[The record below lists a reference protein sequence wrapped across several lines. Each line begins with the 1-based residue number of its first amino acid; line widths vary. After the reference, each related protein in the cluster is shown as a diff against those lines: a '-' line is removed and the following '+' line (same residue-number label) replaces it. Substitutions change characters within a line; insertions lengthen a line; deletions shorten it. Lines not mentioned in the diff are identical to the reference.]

1 MKKQVTA
8 ALLALALVVGL
19 LHGTA
24 LAAQPVGEA
33 ARAGLAG
40 RCLTGVDR
48 EVYQVLRDEVE
59 KIADGARSST
69 VIRIPDLDG
78 LS

>member
-33 ARAGLAG
+33 AINRVGWRADA
-40 RCLTGVDR
+40 
-48 EVYQVLRDEVE
+48 
-59 KIADGARSST
+59 
-69 VIRIPDLDG
+69 
-78 LS
+78 